1 MTQHKSLDKWVQS
14 TGNVFEDLGFEGAE
28 AAVLKIKADL
38 MIELE
43 KAMRANDWNQT
54 TAAEVLEASRPRL
67 NRMLHGRF
75 EGVTIDKIVQML
87 ERTGKCVTI
96 KVITRKIAA

>member
-1 MTQHKSLDKWVQS
+1 
-14 TGNVFEDLGFEGAE
+14 
-28 AAVLKIKADL
+28 

-43 KAMRANDWNQT
+43 RAMKANEWNQT
-54 TAAEVLEASRPRL
+54 TAAQVLGVSRPRL

-96 KVITRKIAA
+96 KVTKRMIAA